1 MKLKLY
7 WNEFLFCVIC
17 RLWEIAEKRMTSLL
31 LHSDFIFRFT
41 KLHAEQVNVIEDISN
56 IGRRILNYA
65 HNIRV
70 THLSNQSEQI
80 DACVA
85 SSKSMILIDKL
96 LEMEQQG
103 LIDRPRMIDQ
113 LKTFIV
119 AVSGG

>member
-70 THLSNQSEQI
+70 THLSNQSEQS
-80 DACVA
+80 DA
-85 SSKSMILIDKL
+85 SKSMIFIDKL